1 MDISIS
7 TSNSCQFLFRDKKV
21 IFLFKLQLHNM
32 IKYFFIEKTF
42 SNSGIISNN
51 FLFDVQ
57 NIRQKNIAK
66 N

>member
-1 MDISIS
+1 
-7 TSNSCQFLFRDKKV
+7 
-21 IFLFKLQLHNM
+21 M
-32 IKYFFIEKTF
+32 IKYFLIEKTF
-42 SNSGIISNN
+42 SNSRIISNN